1 MKQGNALPII
11 SQDGLT
17 VYLQRIRRYPMLTPE
32 QETTF
37 ACEFRDNDDATAAEK
52 LITSHLRLVA
62 KIA

>member
-37 ACEFRDNDDATAAEK
+37 ACEYRDNDDATAA
-52 LITSHLRLVA
+52 
-62 KIA
+62 